1 MKYFSYSRGRFRKEK
16 IFWTDES
23 PSSFILSYRWKL
35 TSIHFLV
42 VHFHK
47 KRVGGKRG
55 GRQHFFFEISRN
67 LLFVLRT
74 VLASKIALAV
84 YTSTQLQLIIEIGPL
99 LEKETKGQR
108 YVK

>member
-1 MKYFSYSRGRFRKEK
+1 
-16 IFWTDES
+16 
-23 PSSFILSYRWKL
+23 
-35 TSIHFLV
+35 
-42 VHFHK
+42 
-47 KRVGGKRG
+47 
-55 GRQHFFFEISRN
+55 
-67 LLFVLRT
+67 LRT